1 MAKTNVPIEFKIPE
15 KAEAILKSYHFL
27 NHEYRYL
34 LPILPNKKYNSETER
49 KKAISSKNASFNRV
63 LKIIAAPLKLN
74 RTISMHSARH
84 TFAVL
89 ALELKIPIE
98 VVSNLLGHQNIK
110 TTQVYATIV
119 SPSKEEAINKLNTL
133 T

>member
-1 MAKTNVPIEFKIPE
+1 
-15 KAEAILKSYHFL
+15 
-27 NHEYRYL
+27 
-34 LPILPNKKYNSETER
+34 
-49 KKAISSKNASFNRV
+49 
-63 LKIIAAPLKLN
+63 
-74 RTISMHSARH
+74 MHSARH